1 MELRGS
7 MISQRNNSPRT
18 VSISESYK
26 DQYFLLNFIMG
37 TYLGPDVYSDNP
49 RRSASQRVA
58 EGLPPYSSKN
68 LGFSFISISQLE
80 SLYYYVLRNAHPS
93 LVVKPSV
100 LHMYL
105 KGDLPLPSFEL
116 PENCRQFIS
125 SFPMNIHGHKR
136 YSGHYE
142 IVKGIVLIDD
152 PITSY
157 MKKEDLE
164 RFRCLSGMSTLK
176 IDRIKSL
183 CYQHGKGQEE
193 GEQNCMKNSEMAA
206 GNISNGNKNSSAR
219 FQETYKRT
227 RYCDPLPVP
236 TFPNVD
242 YASNNHSREGV
253 VQKTCIRDG
262 PVIMPLLTVPSV
274 EEHMSASS
282 ITLTGTA
289 SKGIVGPS
297 VGVVDIGVSEPA
309 YFFRVALPG
318 VRRDY
323 CQFSCEIE
331 SDGKV
336 HIQGSTSGGETI
348 RKRSRVF
355 QMKFQQLCPPGPF
368 TVSFSL
374 PGPVDP
380 RLFSPNFRS
389 DGIFEGVVIKHK

>member
-1 MELRGS
+1 MELRRS

-26 DQYFLLNFIMG
+26 GQYFLLNFIMG

-49 RRSASQRVA
+49 RRSAAQRLA
-58 EGLPPYSSKN
+58 EGLPPYSSKS
-68 LGFSFISISQLE
+68 LGFSFISIS
-80 SLYYYVLRNAHPS
+80 Y

-105 KGDLPLPSFEL
+105 KGDLPLPSSDL
-116 PENCRQFIS
+116 
-125 SFPMNIHGHKR
+125 FPMNIHGHKR
-136 YSGHYE
+136 YSGHFD

-176 IDRIKSL
+176 IDRIESL

-206 GNISNGNKNSSAR
+206 GNISNGNENSSAG

-227 RYCDPLPVP
+227 PYRDPLPVP
-236 TFPNVD
+236 TFPNVS
-242 YASNNHSREGV
+242 YASNNHSGEGV
-253 VQKTCIRDG
+253 FQKTCIRDG
-262 PVIMPLLTVPSV
+262 PVVMPLLTV
-274 EEHMSASS
+274 SS
-282 ITLTGTA
+282 
-289 SKGIVGPS
+289 
-297 VGVVDIGVSEPA
+297 
-309 YFFRVALPG
+309 FFRVALPG
-318 VRRDY
+318 VRRDC

-331 SDGKV
+331 SDGKL
-336 HIQGSTSGGETI
+336 HIQGSTPGEKTI
-348 RKRSRVF
+348 RKCLRVF
-355 QMKFQQLCPPGPF
+355 LMKFQQLCPPGPF

-380 RLFSPNFRS
+380 GLFSPNFRS

>member
-26 DQYFLLNFIMG
+26 DQYFLLNFIMD

-49 RRSASQRVA
+49 RRSASQRIA
-58 EGLPPYSSKN
+58 EALPPYSSKN

-80 SLYYYVLRNAHPS
+80 SLYYYVLRNAYPS

-100 LHMYL
+100 FHMYL
-105 KGDLPLPSFEL
+105 KGDLPLPSSEP

-125 SFPMNIHGHKR
+125 FFPMNIHGHKR
-136 YSGHYE
+136 YSGRYE

-152 PITSY
+152 PITSH

-176 IDRIKSL
+176 IDRIESL
-183 CYQHGKGQEE
+183 CYQHGKGHEE
-193 GEQNCMKNSEMAA
+193 GEQNCMKISEMAA
-206 GNISNGNKNSSAR
+206 
-219 FQETYKRT
+219 
-227 RYCDPLPVP
+227 
-236 TFPNVD
+236 
-242 YASNNHSREGV
+242 
-253 VQKTCIRDG
+253 
-262 PVIMPLLTVPSV
+262 
-274 EEHMSASS
+274 ASS

-289 SKGIVGPS
+289 SKGIVGPP

-336 HIQGSTSGGETI
+336 HIQGSTSGGKTI
-348 RKRSRVF
+348 RKRSRRVF
-355 QMKFQQLCPPGPF
+355 RMKFQQLCPPGPF